1 MDVLHAA
8 GQALTTLRA
17 RRPLIHQIT
26 NVVTV
31 NDCAN
36 ATLAIGAS
44 PTMTWAPEEVED
56 MARAAQAL
64 VLNLGTLQPWTL
76 TSMLR
81 AGKAA
86 AKAGVPVVLDP
97 VGAGG
102 TAYRTAA
109 ARELLQEIPVSVI
122 RGNLSEITCLVQGRS
137 GINPGVDN
145 HAKGQVT
152 AALITQMAQALGTTV
167 VITGA
172 VDAMSD
178 GTQSLLLANGTPM
191 LTYVTGTGCMT
202 TSLIASF
209 AAVTSPFVAAVG
221 GVLSMGLAG
230 EQAARKSQG
239 PGTFHQQLFDSL
251 DSLQADMYASLGKV
265 WHSYE

>member
-122 RGNLSEITCLVQGRS
+122 RGNLSEIRTWASCRS
-137 GINPGVDN
+137 
-145 HAKGQVT
+145 
-152 AALITQMAQALGTTV
+152 
-167 VITGA
+167 
-172 VDAMSD
+172 
-178 GTQSLLLANGTPM
+178 
-191 LTYVTGTGCMT
+191 
-202 TSLIASF
+202 
-209 AAVTSPFVAAVG
+209 
-221 GVLSMGLAG
+221 
-230 EQAARKSQG
+230 RR
-239 PGTFHQQLFDSL
+239 
-251 DSLQADMYASLGKV
+251 
-265 WHSYE
+265 